1 MSSELLAAEALV
13 ELAEQL
19 NAAAILAGFRT
30 DPVNPREL
38 DELNAY
44 FDEDGIPELYKLP
57 ECQALF
63 DTMLSMGRFAGGN
76 TGPTLSGGGIRS
88 THALLNPKLVMTD
101 DVAMETLATLGDL
114 DSVQQ
119 AMDAQVLIAA
129 QVATAVTGTVA
140 TLMGFQDLIG
150 FWALASQLST
160 FSTNTLAFLRDCY
173 GAAAFDAFD
182 SASVSLAV
190 AMSLYVYLRRSKVR
204 EGVSLVELIA
214 ADGARGAVLFK
225 DALLS
230 FGKYV
235 SNTKD
240 AIAYFFTE
248 MYTNWTCLLS
258 AASSTIRE
266 LYSSSKAKAAEI
278 GAKRLREELLQALDN
293 AEVHNAVD
301 LGMSLQRELARA
313 NRKRQSVSETRDRY
327 GLGSVSKFVY
337 NFFPRVTFEIGNLF
351 SKAYDSIF
359 ETTPN
364 TTRFKTLLRRK
375 AEINRDRIQ
384 KEKELE
390 SETARLRREV
400 SSLTTK
406 NQELM
411 AALQV
416 AFSVYPSRSRSRSRS
431 RGRK

>member
-44 FDEDGIPELYKLP
+44 FDADEAPELYKLP

-76 TGPTLSGGGIRS
+76 TGGTLSGGGIRS
-88 THALLNPKLVMTD
+88 THALLNPKLIMTD

-150 FWALASQLST
+150 FWALASLST